1 VRGLERERGLVGALY
16 TPIAESADD
25 ARTLA
30 VVRPEPTAAA
40 PSDATPLAREA
51 SRRRTFAI
59 ISHPDAGKT
68 TLTEK
73 LLLYAGQVAEAG
85 QVKARRNRRAA
96 VSDWMEMERER
107 GISVSSTALRFEL
120 DGITYNLIDTPGHRD
135 FSEDTLR
142 VLGAADSCV
151 ILLDAAK
158 GVEEQTLKLFQ
169 VARERRVPL
178 ITFVNKYDRPGLEP
192 LALVDEI
199 ERELGLRAT
208 PVTWPVGPSGEFR
221 GVIDRREGGF
231 HRFERT
237 AGGATIGAEERL
249 ESAAAAREGG
259 EDWRVAEEEVGLLDE
274 VGADLDPETYLAGDS
289 TPVFFGSALQNFGVR
304 LLLAALADLAPAPG
318 PRPGADGRGRELD
331 DDFSGL
337 VFKLQANLDPQHRDR
352 LAYVRVCSGRFERGM
367 RATNART
374 GKPLKMAYAHELF
387 GQQRETLD
395 EAFPGD
401 VVGLVNAGEL
411 RVGDTLYAG
420 EEVRFPPIPTLTPDR
435 FARLRNRDTGR
446 YKQFHRGLAQLE
458 SEGVVHVLHEPE
470 LGTQA
475 PVLGGAGE
483 MQFEVTRYRLE
494 REFGA
499 AVAIEPAGWTV
510 SRRIDPGDADAVARA
525 PAGQLL
531 ADADGHLLVAFKD
544 RFALE
549 RFERAHP
556 ALELDPFMVR

>member
-1 VRGLERERGLVGALY
+1 MPSPTVATEA
-16 TPIAESADD
+16 SAD
-25 ARTLA
+25 ARMLA
-30 VVRPEPTAAA
+30 A
-40 PSDATPLAREA
+40 EA

-73 LLLYAGQVAEAG
+73 LLLYAGQVTEAG

-107 GISVSSTALRFEL
+107 GISISSTALRFEL
-120 DGITYNLIDTPGHRD
+120 DGTIHNLLDTPGHRD

-151 ILLDAAK
+151 ILLDAAR
-158 GVEEQTLKLFQ
+158 GVEEQTLKLFE

-178 ITFVNKYDRPGLEP
+178 ITFINKYDRPGLES

-199 ERELGLRAT
+199 ERELGLRAA
-208 PVTWPVGPSGEFR
+208 PVTWPVGRAGELR
-221 GVIDRREGGF
+221 GVIDRRDGGF
-231 HRFERT
+231 YRFERT
-237 AGGATIGAEERL
+237 AGGATIGAEQRL
-249 ESAAAAREGG
+249 DAAEAAVEAGD
-259 EDWRVAEEEVGLLDE
+259 DWRVAAEEVGLLDE
-274 VGADLDPETYLAGDS
+274 VGAGLDRDSYLAGSS
-289 TPVFFGSALQNFGVR
+289 TPVFFGSALQNFGIR
-304 LLLAALADLAPAPG
+304 MLLDALADLAPAPG
-318 PRPGADGRGRELD
+318 PRPGADGRERELD
-331 DDFSGL
+331 ADFSAL

-352 LAYVRVCSGRFERGM
+352 LAYVRVCSGRFERGTQ
-367 RATNART
+367 ATNART
-374 GKPLKMAYAHELF
+374 GKTLRMAYAHELF
-387 GQQRETLD
+387 GRRRETLD
-395 EAFPGD
+395 AAFPGD
-401 VVGLVNAGEL
+401 VVGLVNAGDV

-420 EEVRFPPIPTLTPDR
+420 EEVRFTPIPTLAPDR

-446 YKQFHRGLAQLE
+446 YKQFHRGVAQLE

-475 PVLGGAGE
+475 PVLGGAGQ
-483 MQFEVTRYRLE
+483 MQFEVARYRLE

-510 SRRIDPGDADAVARA
+510 SRRIDPADAGTVARA

-531 ADADGHLLVAFKD
+531 ADGHGRVLAAFKD

-556 ALELDPFMVR
+556 EVALDPFIVR